1 MSDSKRTIG
10 AAGRAVGIGTLA
22 AVLGTCCVAPWAVGL
37 VGVSGAVTL
46 ARLARFQPYFLVVA
60 AAMLAL
66 AFYWAYRPA
75 PVCAD
80 GTCVTT
86 SRRRLRWFVWIAA
99 IVVVGL
105 GIAALNPLLLYHIH

>member
-1 MSDSKRTIG
+1 MSDNKRTIG
-10 AAGRAVGIGTLA
+10 AAGSAVGMGTLA

-46 ARLARFQPYFLVVA
+46 ARLARWQPYFLIVA
-60 AAMLAL
+60 AVMLAL

-80 GTCVTT
+80 GACVTT
-86 SRRRLRWFVWIAA
+86 SRRRLRWFVWMAA
-99 IVVVGL
+99 LVVAGL
-105 GIAALNPLLLYHIH
+105 GIAAMNPSLLYNIH